1 MIRRPPRSTRTGTL
15 FPYTTLFRSEAA
27 VMAGVPPLGHKVPM
41 LLCGAAAGEV
51 IAELA
56 PYGMNLEDFGTEIGR
71 ATATKMFR
79 SIVVKGLEALF
90 LECVMAASRDRKSVV
105 QGKRVSVRVELGGC
119 RLIKKK
125 KQDKRID

>member
-1 MIRRPPRSTRTGTL
+1 
-15 FPYTTLFRSEAA
+15 
-27 VMAGVPPLGHKVPM
+27 M
-41 LLCGAAAGEV
+41 LLCGEAAGEV

-90 LECVMAASRDRKSVV
+90 LECVLASSRYGVTERVFESLAVGYPGLDWDR
-105 QGKRVSVRVELGGC
+105 LAHY
-119 RLIKKK
+119 LIG
-125 KQDKRID
+125 RRALHGERRSEEHT

>member
-56 PYGMNLEDFGTEIGR
+56 PYGLSLEDFGTELGR
-71 ATATKMFR
+71 PAAAKMFR
-79 SIVVKGLEALF
+79 SLIEKRLAAMF
-90 LECVMAASRDRKSVV
+90 LECVLASSRYGVAERVLDSVW
-105 QGKRVSVRVELGGC
+105 VEIG
-119 RLIKKK
+119 RA
-125 KQDKRID
+125 

>member
-1 MIRRPPRSTRTGTL
+1 
-15 FPYTTLFRSEAA
+15 
-27 VMAGVPPLGHKVPM
+27 M

-71 ATATKMFR
+71 ATATKMFC

-90 LECVMAASRDRKSVV
+90 LECVMAASRSGVTE
-105 QGKRVSVRVELGGC
+105 RVMESLAVGYPGLDWDKLAQHGSATC
-119 RLIKKK
+119 RARRW
-125 KQDKRID
+125 QDV